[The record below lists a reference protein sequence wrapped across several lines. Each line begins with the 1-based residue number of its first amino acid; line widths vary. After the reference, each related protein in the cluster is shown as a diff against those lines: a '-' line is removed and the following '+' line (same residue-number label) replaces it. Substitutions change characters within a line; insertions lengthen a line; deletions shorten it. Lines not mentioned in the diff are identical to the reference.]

1 MNLLLPPEIVSQL
14 VDALAKTGK
23 REIGGVLMGEHVDI
37 DIFSVKELTI
47 QRHGGTFAA
56 FIRFVEG
63 IVGPLR
69 AFFRA
74 TKHSY
79 TRFNYLGE
87 WHSHHSFSLT
97 PSSRDHN
104 TMSEIVM
111 DPELGAHFIVLLLV
125 KLNESMQLEHS
136 VTIYQQATKPILG
149 QVMQENKE

>member
-111 DPELGAHFIVLLLV
+111 DPELGAHFIVLLGFENYFQGFRECDIDL
-125 KLNESMQLEHS
+125 LL
-136 VTIYQQATKPILG
+136 PLG
-149 QVMQENKE
+149 IDHAGHLRQE